1 MRKRASLRRV
11 VPEMGLDQAWAIR
24 PESSRLIE
32 QQLQRFAE
40 HPREL
45 AERFAIATEQWE
57 KRNADPFG
65 DGPGYELVDRVAL
78 IRFEGIVCKSLSFFG
93 WLFGGSAS
101 TEVLIETLKNAEND
115 AAVQAVCLRMDTPG
129 GLSRGVHLAAN
140 AVFDFRTKKAIWG
153 LVSDCCASAGYYIG
167 SQCTKLFAESDTAEV
182 GSIGTLMS
190 YWDYSQALAA
200 NGVKVDV
207 IRSAPL
213 KGTGTFGTSLT
224 PDQRAY
230 LQATVD
236 TLTTK
241 FKATVARG
249 RGFSPEQIDLVSD
262 GRCWAADEALTL
274 GLIDGVSTLEALI
287 GPLQAEPPVVLELA
301 PSDPPE
307 CDDDECDDSEQ
318 SNGDTQMAT
327 KKACDCCKAGECKGC
342 KTCTCGG
349 TGKACACCAD
359 GTCKGCKTCTHG
371 TMAITNTDRTSLALL
386 ASADT
391 GAKYKKGDR
400 VEATADHAKGMA
412 GMVGEVTIVR
422 TGPPYYA
429 VTFDKPMDGM
439 KNPHKWLAEDELK
452 TTTAKKAERD
462 GAPAAHTAAPKE
474 TDTMNE
480 DEVRALINGA
490 VAPLQGENAA
500 LKAELATLKAQSDT
514 TAKDVTATRAEQ
526 GLNKLLA
533 DARGENG
540 GPVKLAAKDE
550 VTAGYLRTV
559 YETKGAEA
567 AQTLLGTLPVI
578 GNGKRTAAQ
587 QAETMGATD
596 RGARHPSDH
605 IANSSSFNQDRLGVH
620 ASTIA
625 YMRENKLDAP
635 GDYQRALV
643 EVTRRRTV
651 LREVEIA

>member
-11 VPEMGLDQAWAIR
+11 VPEMGLDQPWAIR

-65 DGPGYELVDRVAL
+65 DGPGYELIDRVAL

-307 CDDDECDDSEQ
+307 ADDCDEDETEARAALGGPVGKIASYVL
-318 SNGDTQMAT
+318 T
-327 KKACDCCKAGECKGC
+327 K
-342 KTCTCGG
+342 TLT
-349 TGKACACCAD
+349 TF
-359 GTCKGCKTCTHG
+359 
-371 TMAITNTDRTSLALL
+371 NTDRAD
-386 ASADT
+386 SA
-391 GAKYKKGDR
+391 A
-400 VEATADHAKGMA
+400 
-412 GMVGEVTIVR
+412 
-422 TGPPYYA
+422 
-429 VTFDKPMDGM
+429 
-439 KNPHKWLAEDELK
+439 
-452 TTTAKKAERD
+452 RD

-480 DEVRALINGA
+480 DEVRALISGA

-500 LKAELATLKAQSDT
+500 LKAELAALKAQSDT
-514 TAKDVTATRAEQ
+514 TAKDVTATKAEQ

-540 GPVKLAAKDE
+540 GPVKLAAKDTISAE
-550 VTAGYLRTV
+550 FIALT

-567 AQTLLGTLPVI
+567 ARLWVEKQPVI

-587 QAETMGATD
+587 QAEAMGATD